1 MRNIESPAKSKM
13 ATRGSQD
20 GRRGLE
26 MGPILGYWALQLT
39 FAIKVFGSEHSFYE
53 KHRAT
58 YKIQNG
64 SQWATK
70 WPTESGKGLIPR
82 ILGALINFRKISFLI
97 WSLLLW
103 EKVATENRKKMR
115 KKQWWKLPSTLVV
128 AGQPPNSDRLQYRL
142 LMPISLH
149 SPNKLFHSHVF
160 P

>member
-1 MRNIESPAKSKM
+1 MVN
-13 ATRGSQD
+13 RGPENVHW
-20 GRRGLE
+20 GLE
-26 MGPILGYWALQLT
+26 MCPILGYWALQLT

-97 WSLLLW
+97 
-103 EKVATENRKKMR
+103 
-115 KKQWWKLPSTLVV
+115 
-128 AGQPPNSDRLQYRL
+128 
-142 LMPISLH
+142 
-149 SPNKLFHSHVF
+149 
-160 P
+160 